1 MSLDLYQLRTFYVF
15 SKIRSVTQTADRLYV
30 TQSAVSH
37 ALKKL
42 EKSIGKE
49 LIIRRGGKYTLTEVG
64 DSLYRSC
71 EKIFRE
77 IEGFEE
83 GLSREGAFRMQRV
96 YLGAPVEFGTTV
108 LIKSMANFFRCHP
121 NIHVNFLFS
130 HFLEEPL
137 MRDEVDLAVDCKT
150 HKHPEI
156 ERIFLFRE
164 RYATVASPEYVRRL
178 GIKKVKDLERVR
190 ILSLDEK
197 TEWWNNFLLAF
208 PIEQRPEFEDIMQ
221 ISHVRGLI
229 NGAIE
234 GFGVSF
240 VPRYTVES
248 ELKQNLL
255 VDLFPGEMIMDDE
268 FCIYIKKGRR
278 EMGKHKVVIDFLF
291 ETFSGFLA

>member
-1 MSLDLYQLRTFYVF
+1 MALDLYQLKTFFVF
-15 SKIRSVTQTADRLYV
+15 AKVRNVTQTAERLFV

-49 LIIRRGGKYTLTEVG
+49 LVMRRGGKYHLTELG
-64 DSLYRSC
+64 EMLYRSC

-77 IEGFEE
+77 IESFEE
-83 GLSREGAFRMQRV
+83 GLGKNGELRKQRI

-108 LIKSMANFFRCHP
+108 LIRSMERFFRMHP

-137 MRDEVDLAVDCKT
+137 MRDEVDLAVDCKS
-150 HKHPEI
+150 HEHPDV

-164 RYATVASPEYVRRL
+164 RYAAVASPEYVRRFS
-178 GIKKVKDLERVR
+178 IEKIKDLERVR

-197 TEWWNNFLLAF
+197 GEWWNNFLLAI
-208 PIEQRPEFEDIMQ
+208 PIEQRPDFKDIMQ

-229 NGAIE
+229 NGAIQ
-234 GFGVSF
+234 GIGVSF
-240 VPRYTVES
+240 VPRYTVEN
-248 ELKQNLL
+248 ELKQHLL
-255 VDLFPGEMIMDDE
+255 IDLFPGELIMDDE
-268 FCIYIKKGRR
+268 FCIYIKKGKR
-278 EMGKHKVVIDFLF
+278 EVGKNKAVIDFLF
-291 ETFSGFLA
+291 DNFSGFFA

>member
-1 MSLDLYQLRTFYVF
+1 MPLDLYQLKTFYVF
-15 SKIRSVTQTADRLYV
+15 SKIRSVTQTAERLYV

-37 ALKKL
+37 SLKKL
-42 EKSIGKE
+42 EKSIGTE
-49 LIIRRGGKYTLTEVG
+49 LIMRRGGKYFLTEVG
-64 DSLYRSC
+64 ETLCRSC
-71 EKIFRE
+71 EKIFQE

-83 GLSREGAFRMQRV
+83 GLSGEGTLRKQRV

-108 LIKSMANFFRCHP
+108 LIKSMAYFFRLHP
-121 NIHVNFLFS
+121 NIYVNFLFS

-137 MRDEVDLAVDCKT
+137 MKEEVDLAVDCKT
-150 HKHPEI
+150 HKHPDV

-164 RYATVASPEYVRRL
+164 RYVTIASPEYVRRL
-178 GIKKVKDLERVR
+178 CIDKIKDLERVR

-197 TEWWNNFLLAF
+197 AEWWNNFLLAI
-208 PIEQRPEFEDIMQ
+208 PIEQRPDFKDIMQ

-234 GFGVSF
+234 GLGVSF
-240 VPRYTVES
+240 VPWYTVES

-255 VDLFPGEMIMDDE
+255 VDLFPGELILDDE
-268 FCIYIKKGRR
+268 FCIYQKKGKRKA
-278 EMGKHKVVIDFLF
+278 GKNKAVTDFLC